1 MADLLSTSV
10 SGLLAFQQALDVT
23 SNNISNADTPGYDVE
38 TANFSELPGQETGS
52 GYVGSGVDVSSIT
65 RAYDAYLAQQVN
77 STQSSY
83 SSSNTL
89 ATQAAQVDNLLSD
102 SSTGLTATLQSF
114 VNALQTLATTPTSS
128 AAGQALLSSGQALAQ
143 QIQTYDSQLSQY
155 GSQLESQLSGDV
167 TEINTLSSSIATLNQ
182 QIAAGSANGQ
192 TPNQLMDQRDQDIN
206 QLSQY
211 VSVQTASQGNG
222 EVNVYI
228 GNGQALVTG
237 GSAQTLTTIPNAY
250 DPSQLDI
257 GITSGGSSATT
268 ADITSEV
275 SGGELGGLLSAR
287 SQVLDPATNAI
298 GQIAVAVATI
308 VNQQQQSGMDS
319 TGAQGQPMFAVGGVQ
334 VLPDSNNAGSGA
346 LTVTRTDLSEL
357 TTDDYE
363 LQYTGGASPWQLTD
377 VTTGQSVALTGSG
390 TSASPLE
397 AAGLSIVV
405 GGTPQ
410 DGDSFLIQPTAG
422 AAAGFS
428 MELTSPSQIAAASLV
443 QASAGSANTGTGAV
457 GAAGVTDPESW
468 NSDTYQITFTSPTQ
482 YEITDTTTG
491 DAVQLGTDGSGNPVY
506 TANYTSGSPISF
518 SGEQLTLTG
527 APAAGDTFTVSP
539 NSASNTGDNSN
550 LYAMINALS
559 ASTLAGGT
567 TSVSGAANN
576 IVSQVGVVTQQAQ
589 NNATTQQTANQN
601 ATTALNNV
609 SGVNLDEQAASMLQY
624 QQAYQAMAEVIQVS
638 GQLFNSLISAISA
651 NGAG

>member
-38 TANFSELPGQETGS
+38 TANFSELPGQQTGS

-89 ATQAAQVDNLLSD
+89 ATQATQVDNMLSD

-114 VNALQTLATTPTSS
+114 VNALQTLATTPTST
-128 AAGQALLSSGQALAQ
+128 AARQALLSSGQALAQ
-143 QIQTYDSQLSQY
+143 QVQTYDSQLSQY

-167 TEINTLSSSIATLNQ
+167 TEVNTLSSQIAQLNQ

-192 TPNQLMDQRDQDIN
+192 TPNQLMDQRDQLIN

-211 VSVQTASQGNG
+211 VSVQTASQGNN

-237 GSAQTLTTIPNAY
+237 GVAQTLTTIPNAY

-257 GITSGGSSATT
+257 GITSGGSSGTT

-298 GQIAVAVATI
+298 GQIAVAVATV

-319 TGAQGQPMFAVGGVQ
+319 TGAPGQPMFAVGGVQ
-334 VLPDSNNAGSGA
+334 VLPDANNAGSGA
-346 LTVTRTDLSEL
+346 LTVTRTDLSDL

-363 LQYTGGASPWQLTD
+363 LQYTGGANPWQLTD

-390 TSASPLE
+390 TSTSPLVG
-397 AAGLSIVV
+397 AGLSIVV

-410 DGDSFLIQPTAG
+410 DDDSFLIQPTAG

-428 MELTSPSQIAAASLV
+428 MELTSPSQVAAASLV
-443 QASAGSANTGTGAV
+443 QAAAGSANTGTGAV
-457 GAAGVTDPESW
+457 SSAGVTDPSTW
-468 NSDTYQITFTSPTQ
+468 VSGAYTVTF
-482 YEITDTTTG
+482 
-491 DAVQLGTDGSGNPVY
+491 GTDGQYSVAEAGNPDPVA
-506 TANYTSGSPISF
+506 TGTYTSGDPIDF
-518 SGEQLTLTG
+518 NGIQLTLTG
-527 APAAGDTFTVSP
+527 QPASGDTFTVSP

-567 TSVSGAANN
+567 TSVSAAANN

-589 NNATTQQTANQN
+589 NNATTEQTANQN
-601 ATTALNNV
+601 ATTAVNNV

-638 GQLFNSLISAISA
+638 GQLFSSLISAISA
-651 NGAG
+651 NGG